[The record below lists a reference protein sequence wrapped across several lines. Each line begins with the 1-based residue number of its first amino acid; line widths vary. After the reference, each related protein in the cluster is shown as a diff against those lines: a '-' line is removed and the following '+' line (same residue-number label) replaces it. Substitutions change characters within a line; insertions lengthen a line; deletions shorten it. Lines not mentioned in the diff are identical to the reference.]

1 MPQQTVG
8 IRVAS
13 VTDIPPG
20 EGIAI
25 RRSVRA
31 MAGAEAQYLFDLR
44 RRYRINDPAI
54 ASLGR
59 QMRSMHSR

>member
-1 MPQQTVG
+1 MT
-8 IRVAS
+8 
-13 VTDIPPG
+13 
-20 EGIAI
+20 I

-31 MAGAEAQYLFDLR
+31 MAGAESQYLFDLR

-59 QMRSMHSR
+59 EIRSMQSR